1 MNELWSFERAIF
13 AKYPNYLELM
23 NERDYGELHPTE
35 VIDVVYD
42 DLAHSCL
49 YILEKYPKWEK
60 YVRDNHYD
68 LVVDSSALGSWSA
81 IKIVGNATKEKEYL
95 DSIRVQRFFFGDVTT
110 YQELS
115 EKYGYGNS

>member
-1 MNELWSFERAIF
+1 MNEH
-13 AKYPNYLELM
+13 
-23 NERDYGELHPTE
+23 DYDELHPTE

-42 DLAHSCL
+42 NLAHSCL
-49 YILEKYPKWEK
+49 CILEKYPKWEK

-95 DSIRVQRFFFGDVTT
+95 DSIRVQRFFLGNVTT

-115 EKYGYGNS
+115 ENYGYGNS